1 MLRAQERCLHQF
13 RMEKAMS
20 YCEKV
25 KGPHFETFV
34 TLINQD
40 GKVDHVRQVVPDYIP
55 ADKPLGE
62 ILSHLTY
69 YHDFMPTVKKVEQ
82 LGNREVTREVRQDGI
97 VKK

>member
-1 MLRAQERCLHQF
+1 
-13 RMEKAMS
+13 MEKAMS
-20 YCEKV
+20 YFEKV
-25 KGPHFETFV
+25 KGSHFDTFV

-62 ILSHLTY
+62 ILSDLTY

-97 VKK
+97 GKK